1 MHASSEQIM
10 AKMTEHTLR
19 KFDTELEEIRRGVLQ
34 MGGLVEAQVTK
45 ALEGLRNG
53 DIALLETV
61 IQGDKEVNLAQ
72 IKLDDA
78 CTHIIA
84 RQQPAAGDLR
94 LVLATIKAASDLER
108 IGDETKKIAK
118 AARRLHQA
126 EIKFVPRVGLS
137 QATETAIEMLR
148 TALDAFARVN
158 ADNIEEMRRKDAEVD
173 SGFKGAMRQLIT
185 YMMEDPRTISNSLEM
200 LFIAKSIERI
210 GDHAMNIAEH
220 VVYVAQGLD
229 VRFEK
234 SQAALGDKR

>member
-1 MHASSEQIM
+1 M

-19 KFDTELEEIRRGVLQ
+19 KFDTELQEIRRGVLQ

-45 ALEGLRNG
+45 ALDGLRSG
-53 DIALLETV
+53 DIELLEAV

-72 IKLDDA
+72 IKLVDA

-108 IGDETKKIAK
+108 IGDEAKKIAK
-118 AARRLHQA
+118 AARRLHQS
-126 EIKFVPRVGLS
+126 EVKFTPRVGLS
-137 QATETAIEMLR
+137 QATDIAIEMLR

-158 ADNIEEMRRKDAEVD
+158 ADNLDEMRRKDAEVD
-173 SGFKGAMRQLIT
+173 SGFKGIMRQLIT

-220 VVYVAQGLD
+220 VVYVAHGQD
-229 VRFEK
+229 VRFK
-234 SQAALGDKR
+234 NSQAAALGDKR

>member
-1 MHASSEQIM
+1 M

-19 KFDTELEEIRRGVLQ
+19 KFDTKLQEIRRGVLQ

-45 ALEGLRNG
+45 ALDGLRSG
-53 DIALLETV
+53 DIELLEAV

-108 IGDETKKIAK
+108 IGDEAKKIAK
-118 AARRLHQA
+118 AARRLHQS
-126 EIKFVPRVGLS
+126 EVKFTPRVGLS
-137 QATETAIEMLR
+137 QATDIAIEMLR

-158 ADNIEEMRRKDAEVD
+158 ADNIDEMRRKDAEVD
-173 SGFKGAMRQLIT
+173 SGFKGIMRQLIT

-220 VVYVAQGLD
+220 VVYVANGQD

-234 SQAALGDKR
+234 SQAAALGDKR

>member
-1 MHASSEQIM
+1 M

-19 KFDTELEEIRRGVLQ
+19 KFDTELQEIRRGVLQ

-45 ALEGLRNG
+45 ALDGLRSG
-53 DIALLETV
+53 DIELLEAV

-108 IGDETKKIAK
+108 IGDEAKKIAK
-118 AARRLHQA
+118 AARRLHQS
-126 EIKFVPRVGLS
+126 EVKFTPRVGLS
-137 QATETAIEMLR
+137 QATDIAIEMLR

-158 ADNIEEMRRKDAEVD
+158 ADNIDEMRRKDAEVD
-173 SGFKGAMRQLIT
+173 SGFKGIMRQLIT
-185 YMMEDPRTISNSLEM
+185 YMMEDPRTISASLDL
-200 LFIAKSIERI
+200 LFLAKAIERI
-210 GDHAMNIAEH
+210 GDHSKNVAEL
-220 VVYVAQGLD
+220 VIYLVKGKD
-229 VRFEK
+229 VRHTTMDEIE
-234 SQAALGDKR
+234 SAVLL